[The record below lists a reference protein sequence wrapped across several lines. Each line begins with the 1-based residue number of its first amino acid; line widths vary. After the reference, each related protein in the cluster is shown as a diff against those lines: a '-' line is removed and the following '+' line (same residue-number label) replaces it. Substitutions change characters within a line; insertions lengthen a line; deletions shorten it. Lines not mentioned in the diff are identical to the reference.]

1 MQNAPAEAWRDVVRE
16 AVNRGVARGGAVPG
30 SRLRVLVA
38 AVAVEKG
45 LQYPPDDSPEITF
58 AQFLSRYPDLAVV
71 RHRPKQD
78 MLVAPASQPELLVE
92 PPRVAESGPLPGIR
106 RDLFDSF
113 TRLSTSIRA
122 WYVPDDDS
130 IIWRAPTTPPESQTW
145 VAIPQPTIQQAI
157 DVRQRFAESISDLTL
172 KHSLLAAIGSAK
184 PLVEFT
190 NAVRLAGLQRDWH
203 RFRTSTLVEHMKGWA
218 REAGVSWRDSW
229 ITVASG
235 EDPYSA
241 RALAP
246 SRAAETPHEWRR
258 ALAFLVQSLDG
269 DDLRRISIPLDIVLK
284 ALQQR

>member
-1 MQNAPAEAWRDVVRE
+1 MKRSTAASRE
-16 AVNRGVARGGAVPG
+16 GARPG

-78 MLVAPASQPELLVE
+78 MLVAPASQPN
-92 PPRVAESGPLPGIR
+92 PCGTTRVAESGPLPGIR

-113 TRLSTSIRA
+113 TRLSTSIRT

-190 NAVRLAGLQRDWH
+190 NAVRLAGLQRDWR
-203 RFRTSTLVEHMKGWA
+203 RFQDVDA
-218 REAGVSWRDSW
+218 C
-229 ITVASG
+229 
-235 EDPYSA
+235 
-241 RALAP
+241 
-246 SRAAETPHEWRR
+246 
-258 ALAFLVQSLDG
+258 
-269 DDLRRISIPLDIVLK
+269 
-284 ALQQR
+284 